1 MKKKSNFSAIHMRR
15 NCDEVSKILK
25 ASAHPQRLMILC
37 YLSEGSRTVG
47 EIEDFC
53 GMSQSATSQ
62 FLLRMK
68 LEGLIDSEKDGKFVR
83 YQIEDLRVKDLIS
96 ALHHIFCS

>member
-1 MKKKSNFSAIHMRR
+1 MNKKSNFSAARMRR

-37 YLSEGSRTVG
+37 YLSEGNRTVG
-47 EIEDFC
+47 EIEEFC

-62 FLLRMK
+62 FLVRMK
-68 LEGLIDSEKDGKFVR
+68 LEGLIDSEKAGKFVCYR
-83 YQIEDLRVKDLIS
+83 IADSRIKDLIS
-96 ALHHIFCS
+96 SLHHIFCS